1 MSNIRMSDQ
10 PKHTI
15 VRILKNQNTLKYT
28 RLDDNDNNDANN
40 DNYDDDDKGQPP
52 FVVVE
57 PLSTVEA

>member
-1 MSNIRMSDQ
+1 MSDQ

-15 VRILKNQNTLKYT
+15 ARIQQNENTLQYT
-28 RLDDNDNNDANN
+28 RWDDNDENSDANN